1 MKIEEIE
8 ELKLYLEKSIPALF
22 EEIAASCSKLVN
34 RWPVVLEARPKN
46 VTLMMPKVFFL
57 VMISYSSVAIWT
69 VIHSFTHS
77 FIKTL
82 PVRSLVHL
90 FTYLSVD
97 SFVCLLSIWLPKTE
111 TVGIFFKAKTK
122 FSQESRIHQ
131 DSADFFFRFRM
142 RVSFHFHQVY
152 SIPENFQTPLKA
164 NAIIINRIH
173 HNEKL
178 STNYRKIATGNGKLP
193 KIQEISK
200 NEPQN

>member
-1 MKIEEIE
+1 MRRLEQVEASWLIVGRWSWKRDQRTLLWWCQKCFSWSWFLTVPLPFELSFIHLLTHS
-8 ELKLYLEKSIPALF
+8 LKLYLF
-22 EEIAASCSKLVN
+22 
-34 RWPVVLEARPKN
+34 
-46 VTLMMPKVFFL
+46 
-57 VMISYSSVAIWT
+57 
-69 VIHSFTHS
+69 
-77 FIKTL
+77 
-82 PVRSLVHL
+82 VHL

-122 FSQESRIHQ
+122 LSQESRIHQ